1 MGDVIVRGSFKRS
14 PKFDKLNW
22 FEEALAI
29 RLMTLAD
36 DDGMVDGRPL
46 VVKNM
51 AYPTKTSINTKAVD
65 SAMSKLVKVGIL
77 SPASDENNSIPYLK
91 FSEEFFE
98 PKPKRDNNN
107 IINTNNNS
115 VLRYNVSLEEQHVSN
130 DREHNS
136 NLERNTE
143 RGNTTIPERNP
154 YGTND
159 GVSTNIADMR
169 TRMTREDTVQAYVTN
184 NLSYMSPGQLQ
195 VLQTYIDEMPE
206 ELIRLAVDKACDGG
220 FSRRTWRYTKAIL
233 DNWLDEGYKTV
244 ADVLAADE
252 ARRAKKKA
260 KKTDDYSDP
269 DDLSWW

>member
-1 MGDVIVRGSFKRS
+1 MGDVIVRESFKRS

-98 PKPKRDNNN
+98 PKPKTTTTNSSSSSSKYIPDNKYLSSGVSHN
-107 IINTNNNS
+107 
-115 VLRYNVSLEEQHVSN
+115 RYEE
-130 DREHNS
+130 
-136 NLERNTE
+136 ERNYTVQRNTRTKDIPDTE
-143 RGNTTIPERNP
+143 GNP

-159 GVSTNIADMR
+159 GVSTNIGG
-169 TRMTREDTVQAYVTN
+169 EDEQGIQDVCRYISNALLIVT
-184 NLSYMSPGQLQ
+184 PGQ
-195 VLQTYIDEMPE
+195 VEDVRKWIEDFPD
-206 ELIRLAVDKACDGG
+206 ELIKMAVDIACDAGKPRWNYVKG
-220 FSRRTWRYTKAIL
+220 ILRRWENDGLTT
-233 DNWLDEGYKTV
+233 
-244 ADVLAADE
+244 LAAVKEHIAEQD
-252 ARRAKKKA
+252 AKKKRKQAA
-260 KKTDDYSDP
+260 KEDDYSDP